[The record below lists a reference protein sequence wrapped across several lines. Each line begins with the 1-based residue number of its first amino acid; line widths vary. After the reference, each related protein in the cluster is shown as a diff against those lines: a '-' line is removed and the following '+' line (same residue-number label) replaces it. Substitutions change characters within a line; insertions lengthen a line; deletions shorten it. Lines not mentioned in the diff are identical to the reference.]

1 MSVQMLI
8 RIEPEIKEALKKLAR
23 IEGKSSSH
31 LVRDIIKD
39 YIKDRDIGAYID
51 DLWERIGNK
60 LKAKG
65 IRQKDISEA
74 IKEIRKMKNE
84 SCH

>member
-23 IEGKSSSH
+23 IEGKSTSH

-51 DLWERIGNK
+51 DLWERMGNK

-84 SCH
+84 SYH